1 MDDILKYIYNFCATQ
16 ERCKSDVIKKLT
28 NKGINKDQIQKII
41 NQLIDND
48 FINEK
53 RYSEMFS
60 RGKFKINKW
69 GKIKISHHLKM
80 KKVSEID
87 IKFGIDQIDSTEYK
101 NCINKIITKRRITTD
116 TEYEN
121 KMKMVRYLQQ
131 KGFEYELIWN
141 IINKHY

>member
-1 MDDILKYIYNFCATQ
+1 
-16 ERCKSDVIKKLT
+16 
-28 NKGINKDQIQKII
+28 
-41 NQLIDND
+41 
-48 FINEK
+48 
-53 RYSEMFS
+53 MFS

>member
-1 MDDILKYIYNFCATQ
+1 MDDILKYIFNFCATQ

-28 NKGINKDQIQKII
+28 KKGVNKDQMQKII

-53 RYSEMFS
+53 RYSEIFS
-60 RGKFKINKW
+60 RGKFRINKW

-80 KKVSEID
+80 KNVSEND
-87 IKFGIDQIDSTEYK
+87 IKFGVDKIDSTDYE
-101 NCINKIITKRRITTD
+101 NCINEIISKRKITTD
-116 TEYEN
+116 KEYEN
-121 KMKMVRYLQQ
+121 KMKIIQYLQQ
-131 KGFEYELIWN
+131 KGFEYDLIWK